1 VTKSLFCPMYTSFGA
16 FSQCFLAR
24 KIFTLRFH
32 CCESHILQK
41 PPLVPMLGDKP
52 TSSSK
57 SRKSH
62 LVILPRIFVKLEK
75 ITCYS
80 TNPTYISP
88 VIYAVS
94 IVTHFTNRSLR
105 SLAGTTTVQNS
116 TYQVLVH
123 FHTIIKHP
131 TVRIP

>member
-1 VTKSLFCPMYTSFGA
+1 VTKSPFCSMYTSFGV
-16 FSQCFLAR
+16 FSQRFLAC

-32 CCESHILQK
+32 RCESHILQK

-52 TSSSK
+52 TSSPK

-62 LVILPRIFVKLEK
+62 LAIQPRIFVKLEK
-75 ITCYS
+75 TICYS

-88 VIYAVS
+88 VIYVIN
-94 IVTHFTNRSLR
+94 IVTHFTNRSLG

-123 FHTIIKHP
+123 FHTIIEHP